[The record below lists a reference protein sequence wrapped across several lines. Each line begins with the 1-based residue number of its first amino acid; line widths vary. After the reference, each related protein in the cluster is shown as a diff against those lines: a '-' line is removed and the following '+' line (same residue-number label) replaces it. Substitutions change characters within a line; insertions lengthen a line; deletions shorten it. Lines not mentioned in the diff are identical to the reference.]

1 MFSNTKINRREG
13 VVSNESIAEYIDT
26 HMQNNLGTVSPK
38 GSTKMLSMGMESLSV
53 SERDVINDASKS
65 ARTML
70 EEAYRNS
77 GRDEEWDTLTEAQID
92 AGVIAVTAGS
102 DPVDYITST
111 RATVQVAP
119 GTDVEPM
126 SSDSSVDSR
135 VNASLEAFDAR
146 GMDKY
151 IAINPVFNIN
161 AARQDDFGEAFFPTI
176 TTTPD
181 KAGLILGIQRTMVHN
196 EYRHLGDGA
205 PAPEGFNSRPII
217 DAAIDHRILKT
228 DTTRIVPQYSEDNPY
243 FSKVVGP
250 RQVTIGNTKVR
261 TAPLAAGRR
270 LNLLSISQNP
280 SINPTGVNDH
290 TDQLDHL
297 IAIDTLY
304 ISVTDKA
311 GKVSVIPQK
320 VLRLPQAEFYPSA
333 EGQTQDMSLNFTTV
347 DLPLNGKSLTVDK
360 SEAEALSFLRTGTR
374 AAYTVRLGVSVNGS
388 ANVEVGNIQISPTQ
402 VEIVSVYNMVDGQP
416 VEVVDTD
423 ELELIRTELPTIA
436 VDSYDIH
443 ARRTNLNRRERG
455 LLVRNE
461 AITRR
466 YMIPLG
472 APVTATMP
480 ITNTPTQV
488 DISAPIDAVRQ
499 MNSSEAV
506 TKLLEYAE
514 TLDQY
519 RASMDR
525 LAPIPRIEGI
535 GTFLMRPYFDHIE
548 LKLADVV
555 DSTSSHER
563 AADIRAAIVEVIRD
577 GITKAAISSG
587 YYAALNA
594 AGGGTPEVVIGTD
607 ARIARYLMVDGDP
620 RLLGSTFN
628 HKIVTSPDNRL
639 IGKVFATFS
648 RPNAKEPDGLG
659 FGNMIWIPELVTDVP
674 NSRGGAQAREIM
686 VQPRRRHICHLPI
699 LVVIDVLDLNAMV
712 KDRVGI
718 RTVPYLT
725 EQYVEASNEIEPKTP
740 TTPGGP

>member
-1 MFSNTKINRREG
+1 MFTNSKVNRREK
-13 VVSNESIAEYIDT
+13 VVSNESITEYIDT
-26 HMQNNLGTVSPK
+26 HMQNNLGSVSPK
-38 GSTKMLSMGMESLSV
+38 GASKMLSFGMESLNV
-53 SERDVINDASKS
+53 TDRDIVNDSTKA

-70 EEAYRNS
+70 EQAYRS
-77 GRDEEWDTLTEAQID
+77 ADRGEEWDDLTEAQID

-111 RATVQVAP
+111 RATVVVAP

-126 SSDSSVDSR
+126 SSDSAVDSR

-161 AARQDDFGEAFFPTI
+161 AARQDDFGEAFFPTL

-205 PAPEGFNSRPII
+205 PAPDGFNSRPII

-228 DTTRIVPQYSEDNPY
+228 DTTRIVPQYSEDSPY

-261 TAPLAAGRR
+261 TAPLAANRR

-280 SINPTGVNDH
+280 SINPNGVNDH
-290 TDQLDHL
+290 TDQLDHM
-297 IAIDTLY
+297 IAIDTIY
-304 ISVTDKA
+304 IAITNKA
-311 GKVSVIPQK
+311 GATSVVPQK
-320 VLRLPQAEFYPSA
+320 VLRLPAAEFYPSV
-333 EGQTQDMSLNFTTV
+333 EGNTQDMTLSFSTV
-347 DLPLNGKSLTVDK
+347 DLPLNGKSLAVDK
-360 SEAEALSFLRTGTR
+360 TEAAALASLRTGNR
-374 AAYTVRLGVSVNGS
+374 KDYTIRLGVSINGT
-388 ANVEVGNIQISPTQ
+388 ANVEVGNMQLSPTQ

-416 VEVVDTD
+416 VEIVDTD
-423 ELELIRTELPTIA
+423 ELELLREELPTIT
-436 VDSYDIH
+436 VDSYDIY

-461 AITRR
+461 AIVRR

-519 RASMDR
+519 RASVDR
-525 LAPIPRIEGI
+525 LAPVPRIEGI
-535 GTFLMRPYFDHIE
+535 GTYLMRPYFDHIE

-563 AADIRAAIVEVIRD
+563 ASDIRAAIVEVIRD
-577 GITKAAISSG
+577 GITRAAISSG

-594 AGGGTPEVVIGTD
+594 AGGGVPEVVIGTD

-628 HKIVTSPDNRL
+628 HTIVTSPDNRL
-639 IGKVFATFS
+639 IGKVFATFT

-699 LVVIDVLDLNAMV
+699 LVMITVLDLNEMV
-712 KDRVGI
+712 RDRVGV

-725 EQYVEASNEIEPKTP
+725 EQYIEASNEIEPKTP
-740 TTPGGP
+740 